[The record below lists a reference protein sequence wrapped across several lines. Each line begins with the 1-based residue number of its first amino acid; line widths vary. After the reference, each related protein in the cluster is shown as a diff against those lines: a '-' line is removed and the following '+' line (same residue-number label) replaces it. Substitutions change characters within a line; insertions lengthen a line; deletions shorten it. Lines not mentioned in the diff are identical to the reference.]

1 MPREIVLGN
10 GNMLVNF
17 DSFLNMRDFYFPY
30 VGMEN
35 HISGY
40 KNRLGVWVEGLF
52 SWLEE
57 PGWCRKSGYKDES
70 LVSDVT
76 AVNMELGIEILIN
89 DAVHYRENIYLKRIV
104 IRNRQSRQRE
114 VRLFFNHDFSIG
126 GSDVGDTALY
136 DPSTGAVY
144 HYKRD
149 YYFLFNGKAARDG
162 IYQYTT
168 GIKRF
173 GHQEGTWRDAEDGC
187 LTGNPVAQGSVD
199 STVSFRLVLP
209 PGQEATLY
217 YWIIA
222 GRSFDEVGKVNSLVL
237 EQTPALLLKETESCW
252 RNWVNRFE
260 RDFAGLSPEVVKLFK
275 TSLLIVRTQV
285 DNRGAILAANDT
297 DIMLTNRDHY
307 SYLWPRDGAL
317 VANVLDQAGY
327 PEITVPFYYFC
338 EKALAEGG
346 FLWPKYNPDGTVGS
360 SWHPWV
366 KDGNAQL
373 PVQEDETALVLWA
386 LWKFYER
393 NKNFE
398 LVKSVYETLVK
409 KAANF
414 LACYRDPAT
423 GLPLESYDLWEERR
437 GVFTF
442 TVAAVYGGLRAAANC
457 ARLLGDDHNAQ
468 KWEQAAR
475 EVREGLLE
483 HLYSEELGRFLRGVY
498 YGPEGEAIKDFTLES
513 SLYGVFEFGILPAGD
528 RRVVRTMQA
537 VREGLWVKTKVGGV
551 ARYTNDYYFQRSC
564 DIENVPGNPWFI
576 CTLWVAGWYIAAAKT
591 PAELEEA
598 GRLLEWAAGHSMK
611 SGVLPEQLQPYTGE
625 PLSVAPL
632 TWSHATFILTVLNY
646 LEKFFA
652 LQNAGT
658 GNS

>member
-40 KNRLGVWVEGLF
+40 KSRIGVWVEGLF
-52 SWLEE
+52 SWLDE
-57 PGWCRKSGYKDES
+57 PTWCREARYEDES
-70 LVSDVT
+70 LVSSVA
-76 AVNMELGIEILIN
+76 AVNEELGMELYIN
-89 DAVHYRENIYLKRIV
+89 DAVHYRESIYLKKIV
-104 IRNRQSRQRE
+104 LRSRQSRERE
-114 VRLFFNHDFSIG
+114 VRIFFNHDFSIG

-136 DPSTGAVY
+136 DPATGAVC
-144 HYKRD
+144 HYKRN
-149 YYFLFNGKAARDG
+149 YYFLFNGQTGRDG
-162 IYQYTT
+162 IFQHTT

-173 GHQEGTWRDAEDGC
+173 GHQEGTWRDAEDGH

-199 STVSFRLVLP
+199 STISFRILLP
-209 PGQEATLY
+209 AGGEAVLY
-217 YWIIA
+217 YWIVA
-222 GRSFDEVGKVNSLVL
+222 GRSFDEVKRINSLVL
-237 EQTPALLLKETESCW
+237 EQTPAVLLSQTGICW
-252 RNWVNRFE
+252 RNWVNRFD
-260 RDFAGLSPEVVKLFK
+260 RDFADLSPGVVKLYK

-317 VANVLDQAGY
+317 VAYALDQAGY
-327 PEITVPFYYFC
+327 PENTVPFYCFC
-338 EKALAEGG
+338 EKVLAEEG

-366 KDGNAQL
+366 RDGVVQL
-373 PVQEDETALVLWA
+373 PIQEDETALVLWA
-386 LWKFYER
+386 LWEFYER

-398 LVKSVYETLVK
+398 FVKSVYETLVK
-409 KAANF
+409 RAADF
-414 LACYRDPAT
+414 LAGYREPVT

-442 TVAAVYGGLRAAANC
+442 TVAAVYGGLQAAAHF
-457 ARLLGDDHNAQ
+457 ARLFGDDFSAG
-468 KWEQAAR
+468 KWEEAAR
-475 EVREGLLE
+475 EVREGLFRY
-483 HLYSEELGRFLRGVY
+483 LYSEELGRFLRGVY
-498 YGPEGEAIKDFTLES
+498 YRPEGEIIKDFTLDS
-513 SLYGVFEFGILPAGD
+513 SMYGVFEFGALPADD
-528 RRVVRTMQA
+528 RRVMRTMQA
-537 VREGLWVKTKVGGV
+537 IREGLWVKTGVGGI

-564 DIENVPGNPWFI
+564 DIENVPGNPWVV
-576 CTLWVAGWYIAAAKT
+576 CTLWLAGWYTARAET
-591 PAELEEA
+591 LAELKEA
-598 GRLLEWAAGHSMK
+598 GRLLEWAADHTMR
-611 SGVLPEQLQPYTGE
+611 SGVLPEQLHPYTGE

-632 TWSHATFILTVLNY
+632 TWSHATFILAVLKY
-646 LEKFFA
+646 LEKFFT
-652 LQNAGT
+652 LQGAGT